1 MLILRLSKIALTA
14 AIALYASLVAFGNI
28 TDYGTDFAFVHH
40 VFQMDTVFPD
50 ATIKYRAIEL
60 PLLHHLGYIAII
72 AAETVTAL
80 LCWWGAARLWRRRN
94 APARDF
100 NCGKDVAIAG
110 LTLGFL
116 LWQVAFMSIGGEW
129 FGMWMSSQWN
139 GIESAFRVFVT
150 ILAVLIYVTL
160 ADKEIEE

>member
-100 NCGKDVAIAG
+100 
-110 LTLGFL
+110 
-116 LWQVAFMSIGGEW
+116 
-129 FGMWMSSQWN
+129 
-139 GIESAFRVFVT
+139 
-150 ILAVLIYVTL
+150 
-160 ADKEIEE
+160 